1 MKKSSTKTRVRY
13 SETDQMGV
21 VYHGNYAQ
29 FFELG
34 RTEWLRNLGV
44 TYKDMEISGI
54 MLPVISLKCNFIKSA
69 RYDDVLTIETFLKKK
84 PMVKI
89 EFDYKITNQDDELI
103 CTGNSVLAFM
113 NMKTEKPTRCPDYL
127 LEATKFI
134 SKLLYIL
141 LMENQCQEIP
151 RLRLFII
158 LKNS

>member
-34 RTEWLRNLGV
+34 RTEWLRKLGF
-44 TYKDMEISGI
+44 TYKDMENSGI
-54 MLPVISLKCNFIKSA
+54 MLPVISLNCKFIKSA
-69 RYDDVLTIETFLKKK
+69 IYDDVLTIETFLIKK

-113 NMKTEKPTRCPDYL
+113 NMETKKPTRCPDYL
-127 LEATKFI
+127 LKSLGF
-134 SKLLYIL
+134 
-141 LMENQCQEIP
+141 
-151 RLRLFII
+151 
-158 LKNS
+158 

>member
-1 MKKSSTKTRVRY
+1 LKKSSTKTRVRY

-44 TYKDMEISGI
+44 TYKYMEISGI

-69 RYDDVLTIETFLKKK
+69 LYDDILTIETFLKKK

-89 EFDYKITNQDDELI
+89 EFDYIVTNQNDEI
-103 CTGNSVLAFM
+103 VCTGNSVLAFM
-113 NMKTEKPTRCPDYL
+113 NMKTSKPTRCPDYL
-127 LEATKFI
+127 LESLGF
-134 SKLLYIL
+134 
-141 LMENQCQEIP
+141 
-151 RLRLFII
+151 
-158 LKNS
+158 

>member
-1 MKKSSTKTRVRY
+1 MKKSLTKTRVRY

-34 RTEWLRNLGV
+34 RTEWLRKLGV

-54 MLPVISLKCNFIKSA
+54 MLPVISLQCRFIKSA
-69 RYDDVLTIETFLKKK
+69 KYDDILTIETILIKK

-89 EFDYKITNQDDELI
+89 EFDYSITNQNKELI

-113 NMKTEKPTRCPDYL
+113 DMKTNKPTKCPEHL
-127 LEATKFI
+127 LTSLGF
-134 SKLLYIL
+134 
-141 LMENQCQEIP
+141 
-151 RLRLFII
+151 
-158 LKNS
+158 

>member
-1 MKKSSTKTRVRY
+1 
-13 SETDQMGV
+13 MGV

-54 MLPVISLKCNFIKSA
+54 MLPVISLNCNFIKSA
-69 RYDDVLTIETFLKKK
+69 KYDDVLTIETFLKKK

-89 EFDYKITNQDDELI
+89 EFDYKITNQENELI

-113 NMKTEKPTRCPDYL
+113 NMKTGKPTRCPNYL
-127 LEATKFI
+127 LESLGF
-134 SKLLYIL
+134 
-141 LMENQCQEIP
+141 
-151 RLRLFII
+151 
-158 LKNS
+158 